1 MASDDRLD
9 RIEQT
14 LDQNFAR
21 IDERFAR
28 IDDRFTR
35 IDDRFTHVDQTIDR
49 LLALAMDH
57 GAAVGRLEGSVADI
71 RADQH
76 QMRIALDGIQEGFRE
91 HLSWHLGQQ

>member
-1 MASDDRLD
+1 MVSDDRLD

-14 LDQNFAR
+14 LDQNFTR
-21 IDERFAR
+21 IDERF
-28 IDDRFTR
+28 TR
-35 IDDRFTHVDQTIDR
+35 IDERFTHVDQTIDR

-57 GAAVGRLEGSVADI
+57 GAAIGRLEGSVADI

-91 HLSWHLGQQ
+91 HLTWHLGQQ